1 MSDSQAQSLFKKA
14 EEKENYKSWFGGNK
28 LDEAYDLY
36 QQAANGFKLSKNSN
50 SFYLYFMLSYNS
62 F

>member
-1 MSDSQAQSLFKKA
+1 MSDSQAQSLLKKA

-36 QQAANGFKLSKNSN
+36 QQAANGFKLSKNSK
-50 SFYLYFMLSYNS
+50 LSYS
-62 F
+62 SVY